1 MSELI
6 QGFHFEEYT
15 DTLLRELSTGNRKK
29 AFLIMAFALKPRL
42 LLLDESVNGLDF
54 QSTEYLYRQIS
65 GYKKHGT
72 VLFSSHILES
82 ITLTFDRVFV
92 LENGRHLNVG
102 RSIPRISG
110 RRCMMKMTGKAF
122 AKKLFGAKYERLPR
136 TLFMDVIVFW
146 GLYIAGFQVQIA
158 SFIRVLMISTF
169 TAGVMWQVLSSR
181 DNAVEL
187 TAMLMLPY
195 RRREFVFS
203 YVGVLGAYT
212 VLTKTGLLFA
222 VLMAVSTWKPVE
234 LLAMLLCMIHAVL
247 MAAAVYPMRK
257 YWYVG
262 GLWTVVIVSA
272 ILCMTI
278 PDTGMLSLDS
288 IVFGNE
294 ILVDLLLLV
303 NSLFAVLILWRADGY
318 DFYQKES
325 RKSHGK
331 AYHVVRQG
339 KRATLWR
346 YFFRYLSCYKNYLLN
361 IAVMWCVAL
370 VLPCF
375 FREMTSLSVI
385 PVGFAI
391 LSFNTPICIL
401 LSCDPDLEQA
411 VRFLPG
417 QKRRFCIPY
426 CLFIFLCNMAAD
438 VIFLYS
444 WQIQNSSVTVQITA
458 GVVFFALQSNG
469 FIPYGT
475 GRSKAT
481 CGTIRGNMWFRW

>member
-1 MSELI
+1 
-6 QGFHFEEYT
+6 
-15 DTLLRELSTGNRKK
+15 
-29 AFLIMAFALKPRL
+29 
-42 LLLDESVNGLDF
+42 
-54 QSTEYLYRQIS
+54 
-65 GYKKHGT
+65 
-72 VLFSSHILES
+72 
-82 ITLTFDRVFV
+82 
-92 LENGRHLNVG
+92 
-102 RSIPRISG
+102 
-110 RRCMMKMTGKAF
+110 MMKMTGKAF
-122 AKKLFGAKYERLPR
+122 AKKLFGAKYERMPR

-169 TAGVMWQVLSSR
+169 TAGVMWQALSSK

-187 TAMLMLPY
+187 MAMLMLPN

-222 VLMAVSTWKPVE
+222 VLMAVSAWKPIE
-234 LLAMLLCMIHAVL
+234 LVAIILCMIHAVL
-247 MAAAVYPMRK
+247 MAAAVYSVRK

-262 GLWTVVIVSA
+262 GLWAAVIVAA
-272 ILCMTI
+272 ILFLGSRTW
-278 PDTGMLSLDS
+278 
-288 IVFGNE
+288 FY
-294 ILVDLLLLV
+294 LLLLV
-303 NSLFAVLILWRADGY
+303 NGLFAVLILWRADGY

-346 YFFRYLSCYKNYLLN
+346 YFFRYLSCHKNYLLN
-361 IAVMWCVAL
+361 TAVMWCVAL

-375 FREMTSLSVI
+375 FREMTGLSVI

-391 LSFNTPICIL
+391 LCFNTPICIL

-438 VIFLYS
+438 VIFLCS
-444 WQIQNSSVTVQITA
+444 WRIQNGSVTVQMTA
-458 GVVFFALQSNG
+458 GAVFFALQSAVLSVLLEWFYPIRDWKIESDLWHHPRKYAVPVVMLLLAG
-469 FIPYGT
+469 AVLACPVLLYALLVLLVVEIVVLLFIL
-475 GRSKAT
+475 
-481 CGTIRGNMWFRW
+481 

>member
-1 MSELI
+1 
-6 QGFHFEEYT
+6 
-15 DTLLRELSTGNRKK
+15 
-29 AFLIMAFALKPRL
+29 
-42 LLLDESVNGLDF
+42 
-54 QSTEYLYRQIS
+54 
-65 GYKKHGT
+65 
-72 VLFSSHILES
+72 
-82 ITLTFDRVFV
+82 
-92 LENGRHLNVG
+92 
-102 RSIPRISG
+102 
-110 RRCMMKMTGKAF
+110 MKMTGKAF

-169 TAGVMWQVLSSR
+169 TAGVMWQALSSK

-222 VLMAVSTWKPVE
+222 VLMAVSAWKSVE
-234 LLAMLLCMIHAVL
+234 LVAMILCMIHAVL
-247 MAAAVYPMRK
+247 MAAAVYSVRK

-262 GLWTVVIVSA
+262 GLWTAVIVSA
-272 ILCMTI
+272 ILFLGSRTW
-278 PDTGMLSLDS
+278 
-288 IVFGNE
+288 FY
-294 ILVDLLLLV
+294 LLLLV
-303 NSLFAVLILWRADGY
+303 NGLFAVLILWRADGY

-346 YFFRYLSCYKNYLLN
+346 YFFRYLSCHKNYLLN

-375 FREMTSLSVI
+375 FREMTGLSVI

-391 LSFNTPICIL
+391 LCFNTPICIL
-401 LSCDPDLEQA
+401 ISCDPDLEQA

-438 VIFLYS
+438 VIFLCS
-444 WQIQNSSVTVQITA
+444 WRIQNGSVTVQMTA
-458 GVVFFALQSNG
+458 GAVFFALQSAVLSVLLEWFYPIRDWKIESDLWHHPRKYAVPVVMLLLAG
-469 FIPYGT
+469 AVLACPVLLYALLVLLVIEIVVLLFIL
-475 GRSKAT
+475 
-481 CGTIRGNMWFRW
+481 